1 MICVKVLGTGCPKCK
16 RLEQLAY
23 DAAAEAD
30 LDVNI
35 EKVTDIVAITSYP
48 IAGTP
53 GLVVNEKV
61 VSSGRLPRKSEIV
74 DWLRNA

>member
-1 MICVKVLGTGCPKCK
+1 MIKIKVLGTGCPKCK

-23 DAAAEAD
+23 DAAAETN
-30 LDVNI
+30 LDVDI
-35 EKVTDIVAITSYP
+35 EKVTDIEAITSYP
-48 IAGTP
+48 IIGTP

-74 DWLRNA
+74 EWLQNA